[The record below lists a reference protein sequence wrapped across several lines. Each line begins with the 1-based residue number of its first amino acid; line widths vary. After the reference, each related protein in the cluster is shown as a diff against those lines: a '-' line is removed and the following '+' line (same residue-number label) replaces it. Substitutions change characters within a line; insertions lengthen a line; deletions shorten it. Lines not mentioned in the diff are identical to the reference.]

1 MKRKGLYFDKDDVVG
16 KKTEG
21 KDDSSSTSSIDA
33 EKFNEELSEVL
44 DLISYED
51 ENEESGSAREIKITL
66 AVPKDENEK
75 DSKFTEA
82 INIVRLGISSI
93 LRRWF
98 FILAIF
104 IVFFGASI
112 LVAFYVTD
120 RNRPHTGFVRA
131 IIRFD
136 FIEAEEGLDPLGM
149 PLNFQMMRS
158 PYVIGRAMDVAE
170 IRHLGIAPETIRSN
184 FHVRPVTPHDVINR
198 FLIVDQLRPAQ
209 RLGELEELVLHP
221 TEFYLRMYRRGALDA
236 LTDQDMTNLL
246 NAIISEYQAY
256 FARAYNDIAF
266 LDVIVGYVD
275 HSRRDFSDLISIS
288 RTAIND
294 MVSYVE
300 YLRGLSPN
308 FRSPSTGRTFGDVSR
323 TLDLIMD
330 VDINRLAALIH
341 VENIS
346 RDHNME
352 AAMLEYEVHRLR
364 FDYLVLRMNEDD
376 AIFLIRDVYTQEQWF
391 MGHMA
396 EYIFRHR
403 QVHDE
408 LIRYAYYYTRLA
420 NELYGII
427 LYNEARIEALRRGET
442 NPVYQAHQSTPE
454 QIAFIES
461 GLEGVFVTLE
471 MLENEIN
478 VMVNDFFEMELFRD
492 AIRVQTP
499 GGFVTVPA
507 NNIQQITQIV
517 LAGSA
522 VGLFFGI
529 IISLYR
535 GMIYDRTK
543 IVRK

>member
-1 MKRKGLYFDKDDVVG
+1 
-16 KKTEG
+16 
-21 KDDSSSTSSIDA
+21 
-33 EKFNEELSEVL
+33 
-44 DLISYED
+44 
-51 ENEESGSAREIKITL
+51 
-66 AVPKDENEK
+66 
-75 DSKFTEA
+75 
-82 INIVRLGISSI
+82 
-93 LRRWF
+93 
-98 FILAIF
+98 
-104 IVFFGASI
+104 
-112 LVAFYVTD
+112 
-120 RNRPHTGFVRA
+120 
-131 IIRFD
+131 
-136 FIEAEEGLDPLGM
+136 
-149 PLNFQMMRS
+149 
-158 PYVIGRAMDVAE
+158 
-170 IRHLGIAPETIRSN
+170 
-184 FHVRPVTPHDVINR
+184 
-198 FLIVDQLRPAQ
+198 
-209 RLGELEELVLHP
+209 
-221 TEFYLRMYRRGALDA
+221 MYRRGALDA